1 MPNVSPGVSGFANIS
16 ESGISNVALKPSGV
30 SSSESDAFDLHPASF
45 ALVGMAGFLASCNRI
60 PIAAIVLVSEIS
72 GNHQLL
78 LPAMWVCCISFWINN
93 GWTLY
98 RSQLGSRRSAD

>member
-1 MPNVSPGVSGFANIS
+1 MFAPAIACGGTLGAAVGIVCHWVWPSIGV
-16 ESGISNVALKPSGV
+16 
-30 SSSESDAFDLHPASF
+30 HPASF

-98 RSQLGSRRSAD
+98 RSQVHNRESSPVH